1 MWVGDETKHMRYV
14 TCMTVTLY
22 MPVLS
27 VVVVVADNIS
37 KNSTTIWLCCCC
49 CCMPHCSKGSFHV
62 MCVNKDDMLI
72 MGSCPL
78 PPPTSH
84 SLHLFAFT
92 HHTLTPLLGPFQLLL
107 LLTFCCLFFFGMKK
121 AQSGVSL

>member
-37 KNSTTIWLCCCC
+37 KISTTIWLCCC

-62 MCVNKDDMLI
+62 MCVNEDDMLI

-78 PPPTSH
+78 PPLTSH
-84 SLHLFAFT
+84 S
-92 HHTLTPLLGPFQLLL
+92 LTPLLGPFQLLL